1 MHHLLINN
9 NMLFILLL
17 CFINIILL
25 ISFTQMNILNI
36 QSFLHI
42 LSIKVPI
49 VDYSKLSK
57 TIELLFTY
65 SFSLK
70 APTIII
76 VI

>member
-17 CFINIILL
+17 CFIDIILL
-25 ISFTQMNILNI
+25 ISFIQMNILNI